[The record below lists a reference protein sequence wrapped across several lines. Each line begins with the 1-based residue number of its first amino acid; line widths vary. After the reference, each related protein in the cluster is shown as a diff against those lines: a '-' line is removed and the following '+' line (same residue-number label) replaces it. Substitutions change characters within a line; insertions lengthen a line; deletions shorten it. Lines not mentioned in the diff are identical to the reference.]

1 MFKKLVLFFFLCLP
15 LSTFGATAPYT
26 GGISAA
32 DLLAEYDN
40 FAQQYKNFT
49 PSKQDIT
56 LIQKLKG
63 KELTVLFGTWCH
75 DSAREVP
82 RLIKLLE
89 QSKVQLESI
98 KFVAVGYNK
107 QDASGVAQAH
117 NLQYTPTI
125 IVSQNGKEL
134 TRMVEKPAGTLAQD
148 LTKNLP

>member
-49 PSKQDIT
+49 PTKQDIT

-63 KELTVLFGTWCH
+63 KELRKPRSPYRHYLVISFGM
-75 DSAREVP
+75 
-82 RLIKLLE
+82 
-89 QSKVQLESI
+89 
-98 KFVAVGYNK
+98 VA
-107 QDASGVAQAH
+107 
-117 NLQYTPTI
+117 
-125 IVSQNGKEL
+125 
-134 TRMVEKPAGTLAQD
+134 
-148 LTKNLP
+148 

>member
-89 QSKVQLESI
+89 QSKVQLASI
-98 KFVAVGYNK
+98 DYVAVGYNK
-107 QDASGVAQAH
+107 QDDAGIAQAH
-117 NLQYTPTI
+117 DLQYTPTF
-125 IVSQNGKEL
+125 IVKQNGKEL
-134 TRMVEKPAGTLAQD
+134 IRVIEKPTGTLAQD
-148 LTKNLP
+148 LTQGL